1 MKTIKKYKSHIK
13 IIIIFILVLLLK
25 NCKENVRKEE
35 RLGPRGPISERLSYQ
50 LKNNK
55 WKLRKY
61 RIIDQS
67 KGEIIYKKDIDNIIL
82 PFNEENILKNNRYY
96 GKINYEAN
104 EFIIN
109 NIDTLTNRYY
119 LLYLKDGQAILQNN
133 VLFYKNNHIIKS
145 LVIHI
150 SLSTDTTKGNEE
162 YYNIEP

>member
-82 PFNEENILKNNRYY
+82 SFNEENILKNNRYY

>member
-1 MKTIKKYKSHIK
+1 MKTSKKYKSHIK

-82 PFNEENILKNNRYY
+82 SFNEENILKNNKYY

>member
-1 MKTIKKYKSHIK
+1 MNIIKKIITHTK
-13 IIIIFILVLLLK
+13 IAIMLILALLLK

-35 RLGPRGPISERLSYQ
+35 RFGPRAPISEKLSYQ

-82 PFNEENILKNNRYY
+82 SFNEENILKNNRYY

>member
-82 PFNEENILKNNRYY
+82 SFNEENILKNNKYY

>member
-35 RLGPRGPISERLSYQ
+35 RFGPRGPISEKLSYQ

-55 WKLRKY
+55 WKLRRY
-61 RIIDQS
+61 RVIDQS

-82 PFNEENILKNNRYY
+82 SFNEENILKNNKYY

-119 LLYLKDGQAILQNN
+119 LLYLKNGQAILQNN
-133 VLFYKNNHIIKS
+133 VLYYKNNHIIKS
-145 LVIHI
+145 LTIHI
-150 SLSTDTTKGNEE
+150 SLSTDTIKNNEE
-162 YYNIEP
+162 YYQTAP

>member
-13 IIIIFILVLLLK
+13 IIIIFILVSLLK

-35 RLGPRGPISERLSYQ
+35 RFGPRGPISERLSYQ

-55 WKLRKY
+55 WKLRRY

-82 PFNEENILKNNRYY
+82 SFNEENILKNNKYY

-162 YYNIEP
+162 YYNIKP

>member
-82 PFNEENILKNNRYY
+82 SFNEENILKNNKYY

-133 VLFYKNNHIIKS
+133 VLYYKNNHIIKS
-145 LVIHI
+145 LTIHI
-150 SLSTDTTKGNEE
+150 SLTTDTIKSNEE
-162 YYNIEP
+162 YYQTAP

>member
-35 RLGPRGPISERLSYQ
+35 RFGPRGPISEKLSYQ

-55 WKLRKY
+55 WKLRRY
-61 RIIDQS
+61 RVIDQS

-82 PFNEENILKNNRYY
+82 SFNEENILKNNKYY

-119 LLYLKDGQAILQNN
+119 LLYLKNGQAILQNN
-133 VLFYKNNHIIKS
+133 VLYYKNNHIIKS
-145 LVIHI
+145 LTIHI

>member
-55 WKLRKY
+55 WKLRRY
-61 RIIDQS
+61 RVIDQS

-82 PFNEENILKNNRYY
+82 SFNEENILKNNRYY

>member
-1 MKTIKKYKSHIK
+1 MKAIKKYKSHIK

-82 PFNEENILKNNRYY
+82 SFNEENILKNNKYY

-104 EFIIN
+104 EFIIY

>member
-35 RLGPRGPISERLSYQ
+35 RFGPRAPISEKLSYQ

-82 PFNEENILKNNRYY
+82 SFNEENILKNNRYY

>member
-1 MKTIKKYKSHIK
+1 MKAIKKYKSHIK

-82 PFNEENILKNNRYY
+82 SFNEENILKNNKYY

>member
-82 PFNEENILKNNRYY
+82 SFNEENILKNNKYY
-96 GKINYEAN
+96 GKINYEVN

-133 VLFYKNNHIIKS
+133 VLYYKNNHIIKS
-145 LVIHI
+145 LTIHI
-150 SLSTDTTKGNEE
+150 SLSTDTIKINEE
-162 YYNIEP
+162 YYQTAP